1 LPGVKPVISAE
12 NAPNVPA
19 TETFPSDIVG
29 FWFNEYAIPRSVI
42 ILFLSSVTF
51 PYVVTVVV
59 VMLEQGL
66 TVETDG
72 TAAANTF
79 LPVSSNTKKS
89 KGIKIFLV

>member
-1 LPGVKPVISAE
+1 VL
-12 NAPNVPA
+12 A
-19 TETFPSDIVG
+19 TDTFPSDIVG
-29 FWFNEYAIPRSVI
+29 FWLNEYTIPLSVI
-42 ILFLSSVTF
+42 VLFLSLVTF
-51 PYVVTVVV
+51 PYVVAVVE

-89 KGIKIFLV
+89 KGTKIFLV